1 MLVFITA
8 VSVVLIVSFLCSIFE
23 SVLLSINHAQ
33 VEALSKRHAVAGRM
47 MAGFKRHIDVPIAAI
62 LILNTAA
69 HTIGAAV
76 AGASYIAVFDDQ
88 SLWLFTLVFTLAV
101 LLFTEIVPKT
111 LGVSQAP
118 RLATP
123 VAWGIRFLTL
133 VLKPLVLVSEWIS
146 SGLRGGRAVPVT
158 SVEEIRLLAALGRNE
173 GIVGVRTA
181 DMIEGA
187 TLLRK
192 LRAVDVMIPRRDVAF
207 LSAGDS
213 REEVMAKLRTTRFSR
228 FPFSVTRELDDV
240 TGVVLARELLFWM
253 HEHPESEIDWDAVR
267 DDALIVPESTRL
279 DSLLKTIQSERRHM
293 VLVVDEF
300 GGVEGVATLE
310 DVIEEVVGEIED
322 ETDEPTR
329 RLWQRPDGSLHIRAA
344 TDLRR
349 VCSVLGLDWQ
359 PEAEVT
365 TLGGLVTENLA
376 HIPTVGEAIEWRGY
390 RLEVIRADER
400 RVEMVRVVPADEN
413 PD

>member
-76 AGASYIAVFDDQ
+76 AGASYSAVFDDQ

-146 SGLRGGRAVPVT
+146 SGLRGGREVPVT

-181 DMIEGA
+181 EMIEGA

-192 LRAVDVMIPRRDVAF
+192 LRAVDVMIPRRDVSF
-207 LSAGDS
+207 LSAEDS

-253 HEHPESEIDWDAVR
+253 HEHPEGEIDWDAVR

-293 VLVVDEF
+293 VVVVDEF

-376 HIPTVGEAIEWRGY
+376 HIPKVGEAIVWRGF

-400 RVEMVRVVPADEN
+400 RVEMVRVVPAGD
-413 PD
+413 DSD